1 MAIKGAKKS
10 RGGLASGDLK
20 KTEKETNKLLREKR
34 SVRPRV
40 SKKNRKKR
48 KAKGRKEKSV

>member
-1 MAIKGAKKS
+1 MTIKGAKKS

-34 SVRPRV
+34 NVKPRV

-48 KAKGRKEKSV
+48 KAKGRKEKSI